1 MDYIFLRLRQDYY
14 GGEKCLIKKVESLSK
29 FMDEKVEE
37 KKKKIKKR
45 KFKSYFVEY

>member
-29 FMDEKVEE
+29 FMDEKVEVE
-37 KKKKIKKR
+37 IKKR